1 MKLLPLPDRLLRV
14 RTADDA
20 WSTSTHPS
28 DLLELVGALVD
39 EKPESR
45 EDAAEVAAIAAAG
58 DRLRREVARAGLAVF
73 ERRVVPHLGG
83 RDGGPS
89 RLGWFATTIRTGVVK
104 LRAALAA
111 TPLDVAAVHEVEALG
126 EGVRADRGARR
137 TMAALTWMQST
148 AAVDALSKIA
158 SIAIAPRGRLSALGM
173 QLVREVRGAHDDR
186 LALND
191 VCREFADA
199 LRECVTIDLARFDEN
214 DFE

>member
-20 WSTSTHPS
+20 WTTSTHPA
-28 DLLELVGALVD
+28 DLLEVAGALVD
-39 EKPESR
+39 AEPENPK
-45 EDAAEVAAIAAAG
+45 DAAEVAAIAATG

-73 ERRVVPHLGG
+73 ERRVVPHLAG

-89 RLGWFATTIRTGVVK
+89 RLGWFATTIRSGIAK

-111 TPLDVAAVHEVEALG
+111 TPLDVAAARDVEALG
-126 EGVRADRGARR
+126 DGVRANRDARR
-137 TMAALTWMQST
+137 TMAAQSWMQST

-158 SIAIAPRGRLSALGM
+158 SIALAPRGRLTALGM
-173 QLVREVRGAHDDR
+173 QLVREVRAAHDDR

-191 VCREFADA
+191 VCRELADA
-199 LRECVTIDLARFDEN
+199 LREHVNPDLTRFDTN
-214 DFE
+214 DLE